1 MPATDADIAN
11 ADHAGLTA
19 RHHEFAIV
27 SRVNPKDSRIVWS
40 TALGQMCP
48 NCRRSVSDCRCPRGA
63 PGVARPGKVRVGR
76 VTQGRAGKGVTVITG
91 LALPQAGI
99 EKLARTL
106 KQQCGSGGTVR
117 DGVIEIQGEHRDAV
131 VAMLAKLGIEARRS
145 GG

>member
-1 MPATDADIAN
+1 
-11 ADHAGLTA
+11 
-19 RHHEFAIV
+19 
-27 SRVNPKDSRIVWS
+27 
-40 TALGQMCP
+40 
-48 NCRRSVSDCRCPRGA
+48 
-63 PGVARPGKVRVGR
+63 VGR

-91 LALPQAGI
+91 LALPQAEI